1 MAYNLKLAYE
11 LFCSAVLQLSLFS
24 YAVMTL
30 RKLGWKEGL
39 SLVESGVLCDLIRP
53 WKLCCLYRMLFYSMS
68 AQSQKHMSAF
78 LCSVGSNSVCFPMQ
92 CWK

>member
-1 MAYNLKLAYE
+1 MAYE

-39 SLVESGVLCDLIRP
+39 SLVESGVLCDLIR
-53 WKLCCLYRMLFYSMS
+53 WETMLSIQNAFLFYVCPEPE
-68 AQSQKHMSAF
+68 AH
-78 LCSVGSNSVCFPMQ
+78 VCFPMQ

>member
-53 WKLCCLYRMLFYSMS
+53 WETMLSIQNAFLFYVCPEPE
-68 AQSQKHMSAF
+68 AQSAF